1 MNNWYNKE
9 ENTFTLVT
17 RSGLLIYDSHLL
29 NDIPKLEFFNLIHDD
44 YFTVKKEWLISKSD
58 PKYAEACSVIN
69 KIDETLNKVYTVAD
83 ECCEKLYE
91 KFGELNDLSVQN
103 DKFSP
108 TKTIYKARI

>member
-29 NDIPKLEFFNLIHDD
+29 NEIPKLEFFNLIHDD
-44 YFTVKKEWLISKSD
+44 YYAVKQEWLISKSD
-58 PKYAEACSVIN
+58 PKYDEACSVIN
-69 KIDETLNKVYTVAD
+69 KIDETLNKVYTLAD
-83 ECCEKLYE
+83 EYREKLYE
-91 KFGELNDLSVQN
+91 KFGELNDLSVRN

-108 TKTIYKARI
+108 TKSIYKTRI

>member
-17 RSGLLIYDSHLL
+17 RSGLLIYDSHLM
-29 NDIPKLEFFNLIHDD
+29 NEIPKLEFFNLIADD
-44 YFTVKKEWLISKSD
+44 YFAVKKEWLISKSD
-58 PKYAEACSVIN
+58 PKYDEACSVIN
-69 KIDETLNKVYTVAD
+69 QIDETLNKVYTVAD

-108 TKTIYKARI
+108 TKSIYKARI